1 MRAGASSRPA
11 GKKTPRPSEGRIEP
25 GRVIPGGHRRDGSRR
40 RRRAGDGGGADP
52 GMPGGSSPQSSSIR
66 RIIRGAVT
74 AKVPGRGQGEA
85 NHAHADGS
93 TIRGRA
99 RRPASNRKHLRTM
112 RNLLIYMI
120 YVSIEHELS
129 KPKKS
134 EARCGF
140 TWAAARS
147 STGLSTE
154 NVDKPY
160 LFRNAMRLAE
170 HDQVEHE
177 V

>member
-1 MRAGASSRPA
+1 MC
-11 GKKTPRPSEGRIEP
+11 
-25 GRVIPGGHRRDGSRR
+25 
-40 RRRAGDGGGADP
+40 
-52 GMPGGSSPQSSSIR
+52 
-66 RIIRGAVT
+66 
-74 AKVPGRGQGEA
+74 
-85 NHAHADGS
+85 
-93 TIRGRA
+93 
-99 RRPASNRKHLRTM
+99 
-112 RNLLIYMI
+112 NLLIYKI

-129 KPKKS
+129 NLKKS
-134 EARCGF
+134 EARREF
-140 TWAAARS
+140 TWTAARS